1 MRKIILI
8 GGDLASGKSTYSRY
22 LSEKFNLTLINK
34 DTLKE
39 IIGDM
44 YYASNREENK
54 KLSRLSFEMIKYFI
68 KSSKCDIIIESNY
81 KEYEMEEL
89 KQFLSNNDILS
100 LKFTGEDKLL
110 HERFLRRLENR
121 HYVHKAQDFT
131 DLNDLI
137 KTQEELRSVEYIGEV
152 VGIDVTPYPDLTSNV
167 KLVEKIE
174 EFLKK

>member
-1 MRKIILI
+1 
-8 GGDLASGKSTYSRY
+8 
-22 LSEKFNLTLINK
+22 
-34 DTLKE
+34 
-39 IIGDM
+39 
-44 YYASNREENK
+44 
-54 KLSRLSFEMIKYFI
+54 
-68 KSSKCDIIIESNY
+68 
-81 KEYEMEEL
+81 MEEL

-137 KTQEELRSVEYIGEV
+137 KIQEELRSVEYIGEV

-167 KLVEKIE
+167 KLAEKIE